1 MRLTSP
7 VFTEGGEIPPR
18 YTCDGEDISPRL
30 EIEGIPEGTEALALI
45 MDDPDAPGKTFVH
58 WVAYDIEP
66 VARFEQ
72 DADVGI
78 GGLNHF
84 GTRVYGGPCPPSGS
98 HRYIFKLYALNRKLG
113 REAGMNKE
121 ELLKEIEGS
130 ILAVAE
136 LTGRYRRNK

>member
-1 MRLTSP
+1 
-7 VFTEGGEIPPR
+7 
-18 YTCDGEDISPRL
+18 
-30 EIEGIPEGTEALALI
+30 
-45 MDDPDAPGKTFVH
+45 
-58 WVAYDIEP
+58 
-66 VARFEQ
+66 
-72 DADVGI
+72 
-78 GGLNHF
+78 
-84 GTRVYGGPCPPSGS
+84 VYGGPCPPSGS